1 MRSRVIVK
9 CREWF
14 GNYGEKIMEWLHT
27 IKYRAIPVK
36 RTMNNLIEEYIIQ
49 ERYAGEQY
57 VKDFLKERTN
67 KALMNRYCIKIKTE
81 QQKDIN
87 TQNKENYEE
96 IGKVMLLRKRSLID
110 EATLIIKK
118 DNSNLIYWKF
128 KK

>member
-1 MRSRVIVK
+1 
-9 CREWF
+9 
-14 GNYGEKIMEWLHT
+14 
-27 IKYRAIPVK
+27 
-36 RTMNNLIEEYIIQ
+36 MNI
-49 ERYAGEQY
+49 
-57 VKDFLKERTN
+57 D
-67 KALMNRYCIKIKTE
+67 IKTE

-128 KK
+128 NK